1 MSWID
6 LQDLLLQ
13 QHAHSLAGSPE
24 LQHADLIDQSL
35 RFAAGL
41 QQRKIKCIAV
51 YLLDA
56 GDLAL
61 ALLGAWRAGVEVI
74 LPGDMQEQTQHGLKE
89 QVDVFIADVSQI
101 HEFFAEPL
109 PAAALQLDQPLLT
122 LSTSGSTAAPKLI
135 RKTLR
140 QLHDELVVLE
150 QLWGEPLQHAVFMG
164 SVITQHIYGLLF
176 RLLWPLCAGRYF
188 IRQHLPFAEE
198 LQQQSMSCIAQQ
210 KPFVWV
216 CSPALLKRM
225 GNNLDWPQLAQVAQ
239 VFSSG
244 GALPERAG
252 LDLADKLKQAV
263 TEVYGSSETGGI
275 AWRQGEQQW
284 QTLPQ
289 VRISQQ
295 ENGALA
301 VSSPWLAV
309 ETEYTSDAVEL
320 LTEQSF
326 VLKGRLD
333 RIVKLEEK
341 RISLPF
347 LEESLQQHPW
357 VTEARLAVSQSGR
370 ANISALVVLSEL
382 GLQHLRNDGRRQLV
396 EQLRHH
402 LSGYCAAIALPRRWR
417 FVEQL
422 PLNAQGKIV
431 NAQVMQI
438 LQQERP
444 KLPIVEQV
452 AGADLS
458 WQLQLKIPQD
468 LTYFS
473 GHFPTAPVLPGV
485 VQVDWA
491 MHFARQYMSLPSDFL
506 GMEVLKFQQLIRP
519 ADAVLLSLRFE
530 PEKNKLYFSF
540 TVADKACSS
549 GRILLAGQHV

>member
-13 QHAHSLAGSPE
+13 QHAHTLAGSPE
-24 LQHADLIDQSL
+24 LEHGDLIEQSL
-35 RFAAGL
+35 RFAGGL
-41 QQRKIKCIAV
+41 QQREIKCIAV

-74 LPGDMQEQTQHGLKE
+74 LPGDMQAQTQQRLSD
-89 QVDVFIADVSQI
+89 QVDVFISDICQI
-101 HEFFAEPL
+101 HDFFTDPL
-109 PAAALQLDQPLLT
+109 PAAALELDKPLLT
-122 LSTSGSTAAPKLI
+122 LSTSGSTAEPKLI

-140 QLHDELVVLE
+140 QLHNELLVLE
-150 QLWGEPLQHAVFMG
+150 QLWGEPLQQAVFMG

-198 LQQQSMSCIAQQ
+198 LQQQSMTCIAQQ
-210 KPFVWV
+210 RPFVWI

-225 GNNLDWPQLAQVAQ
+225 GSNLDWPQLAQVAQ

-244 GALPERAG
+244 GALPEKSG
-252 LDLADKLKQAV
+252 LDLADKLKQPV

-275 AWRQGEQQW
+275 AWRQGGQQW
-284 QTLPQ
+284 HTFPQ

-320 LTEQSF
+320 LSPQSF
-326 VLKGRLD
+326 ILKGRLD
-333 RIVKLEEK
+333 RVVKLEEK

-347 LEESLQQHPW
+347 LEDSLQQHPW
-357 VTEARLAVSQSGR
+357 VAEACLAVIQSAR
-370 ANISALVVLSEL
+370 ANISALVVLNEQ
-382 GLQHLRNDGRRQLV
+382 GLHHLRNSGRRELT
-396 EQLRHH
+396 EQLRQH
-402 LSGYCAAIALPRRWR
+402 LSGYCEAMALPRRWR
-417 FVEQL
+417 FIEQL
-422 PLNAQGKIV
+422 PLNAQGKIIHS
-431 NAQVMQI
+431 QVMDI

-444 KLPIVEQV
+444 KLPIVQQ
-452 AGADLS
+452 ATGADFN
-458 WQLQLKIPQD
+458 WQLEL
-468 LTYFS
+468 
-473 GHFPTAPVLPGV
+473 
-485 VQVDWA
+485 
-491 MHFARQYMSLPSDFL
+491 
-506 GMEVLKFQQLIRP
+506 
-519 ADAVLLSLRFE
+519 
-530 PEKNKLYFSF
+530 
-540 TVADKACSS
+540 
-549 GRILLAGQHV
+549 